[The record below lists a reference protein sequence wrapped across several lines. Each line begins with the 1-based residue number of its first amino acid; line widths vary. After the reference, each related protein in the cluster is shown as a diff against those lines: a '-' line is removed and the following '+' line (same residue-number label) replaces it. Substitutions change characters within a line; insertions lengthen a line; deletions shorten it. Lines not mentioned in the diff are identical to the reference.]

1 MKKYSSNNSKEVL
14 LPLLVIVIMILPL
27 KIIYDE
33 CNLFIFVLSILF
45 SLTFL
50 IYIIKKTRES
60 IFEIVFY
67 DNQIEIIYSYIKKVE
82 KLKYSDL
89 LEYHFIRTSKSNTDH
104 IIYISGKKSFSSLEY
119 KNTIEFIKWLKE
131 KNPNIKINIFPSDS
145 TLEYE
150 FQKETGFK
158 YREFHKDTL

>member
-89 LEYHFIRTSKSNTDH
+89 LEYHFIRSSKSNTDH
-104 IIYISGKKSFSSLEY
+104 IIYISGKNHFLH
-119 KNTIEFIKWLKE
+119 W
-131 KNPNIKINIFPSDS
+131 NIKTQLNS
-145 TLEYE
+145 LN
-150 FQKETGFK
+150 G
-158 YREFHKDTL
+158 

>member
-60 IFEIVFY
+60 IFEIIFY
-67 DNQIEIIYSYIKKVE
+67 DDQIEIIYSYIKKVE

-89 LEYHFIRTSKSNTDH
+89 LEYHFIRTSKSKTDH
-104 IIYISGKKSFSSLEY
+104 LIYI
-119 KNTIEFIKWLKE
+119 WE
-131 KNPNIKINIFPSDS
+131 KIIF
-145 TLEYE
+145 
-150 FQKETGFK
+150 FFGI
-158 YREFHKDTL
+158 

>member
-1 MKKYSSNNSKEVL
+1 MKKYSSNNSKEAL

-45 SLTFL
+45 SLTLL
-50 IYIIKKTRES
+50 IYVIKKTIES
-60 IFEIVFY
+60 IFEIIFY
-67 DNQIEIIYSYIKKVE
+67 EDRIEIIYSYIKKIE

-104 IIYISGKKSFSSLEY
+104 IKYISGKKSFASLEY

-131 KNPNIKINIFPSDS
+131 KNPNIKIDIFPSDS
-145 TLEYE
+145 SLEYE

>member
-60 IFEIVFY
+60 IFEIIV
-67 DNQIEIIYSYIKKVE
+67 V
-82 KLKYSDL
+82 
-89 LEYHFIRTSKSNTDH
+89 R
-104 IIYISGKKSFSSLEY
+104 
-119 KNTIEFIKWLKE
+119 
-131 KNPNIKINIFPSDS
+131 
-145 TLEYE
+145 
-150 FQKETGFK
+150 
-158 YREFHKDTL
+158 